1 MSHLFKAYKEDFEIE
16 ERNTDKSRIKHYYI
30 RNIIKRP
37 LAMASPAT
45 AVDTEHK
52 TPATPTPSVPSTE
65 TTEKTANQNTRKKG
79 RQDKKRQDKTNS
91 EPIQNEAPKVQEIQE
106 QKTETPPP
114 TADTPPTNMLFPS
127 EGNKITTDDVKKSQ
141 IRITKE
147 FKPLFPT
154 KSQKLRIM
162 INAGEYECNFTYRG
176 RGFHVLKL
184 GKDAATKLG
193 LSEGIQIQIVR
204 LNEVSFSLQN
214 KSV

>member
-1 MSHLFKAYKEDFEIE
+1 VE
-16 ERNTDKSRIKHYYI
+16 
-30 RNIIKRP
+30 
-37 LAMASPAT
+37 
-45 AVDTEHK
+45 TEHK
-52 TPATPTPSVPSTE
+52 TPATSLNSIE
-65 TTEKTANQNTRKKG
+65 TQGKPANSNNRKKG
-79 RQDKKRQDKTNS
+79 RQEKKHQDKTS
-91 EPIQNEAPKVQEIQE
+91 SDPIQNEAPKVQEIQE
-106 QKTETPPP
+106 QKAEPLTSIVQTL
-114 TADTPPTNMLFPS
+114 PTNMLFPS
-127 EGNKITTDDVKKSQ
+127 EGNKITADDVKKSQ

-184 GKDAATKLG
+184 GKEAATQLG
-193 LSEGIQIQIVR
+193 LTEGIQIQIVK

>member
-1 MSHLFKAYKEDFEIE
+1 
-16 ERNTDKSRIKHYYI
+16 
-30 RNIIKRP
+30 
-37 LAMASPAT
+37 
-45 AVDTEHK
+45 
-52 TPATPTPSVPSTE
+52 
-65 TTEKTANQNTRKKG
+65 
-79 RQDKKRQDKTNS
+79 
-91 EPIQNEAPKVQEIQE
+91 
-106 QKTETPPP
+106 
-114 TADTPPTNMLFPS
+114 MLFPS